1 MLRISEPQEEGFAP
15 FIKTDK
21 FLCAFATSAQS
32 YPSDQVLAVKRH
44 AETDEVFVLL
54 RGEANVL
61 TVDDGGAC
69 SECPL
74 RLGTAYTVTKNTWHA
89 LGLSEHALVV
99 IVENADTGTANTQTQ
114 ILRKPYVWKRRLSEC

>member
-1 MLRISEPQEEGFAP
+1 MLQVSEPTGSGFHP
-15 FIKTDK
+15 FVKTDR
-21 FLCAFATSAQS
+21 FLCAFATSAPT
-32 YPSDQVLAVKRH
+32 YPTERVSIVKRH
-44 AETDEVFVLL
+44 VETDEVFVLL

-74 RLGTAYTVTKNTWHA
+74 CLGAAYTVTKNTWHA

-99 IVENADTGTANTQTQ
+99 IVENADTDAGNTQTQ
-114 ILRKPYVWKRRLSEC
+114 VLQQPYTWQRRLYE